1 VLRVLSELL
10 WAARREG
17 VTISAAQAIDAARAA
32 ELVGFEDRD
41 ALRDAL
47 IATTCTSRDDA
58 ARMRRAF
65 DAFFDADGAHA
76 GDLFNRLA
84 RRGFAASEI
93 AALRELLDAVADRS
107 GQAGDAVALRAV
119 TGHPG
124 ELDHLLAAANV
135 RRVMAGA
142 QPRAVGFFTQRALD
156 AVGMP
161 RAASAL
167 GRLGKVLRESFGEVR
182 GAELSRALDE
192 ELTAMR
198 RRVRA
203 HVDRTA
209 RRDVIE
215 PGDVRPAAM
224 DVPFADLSPDEARHV
239 RRAVR
244 TLSEKLR
251 GAERVRRKRARR
263 GRIDVRRTM
272 RAALATGGVP
282 FRPARRVRRRDKPRI
297 VILCDVSES
306 VRSASR
312 FLLELIVAVQELFAD
327 ARSFV
332 FVSDVA
338 ETTAL
343 FRDATASEAFAAIG
357 SGQLLSLAHN
367 SNYARALTGF
377 WDLAS
382 HGIDRRTTVVVLGD
396 GRTNHHGDAAD
407 ILRRIKAR
415 ARRVIWLCPEPRS
428 SWGAGD
434 SAMWL
439 YAAAASEVLSAR
451 TARELEDAARR
462 LVRGA

>member
-1 VLRVLSELL
+1 MLRVLSELL

-17 VTISAAQAIDAARAA
+17 VTISAAQAIEAVRAA
-32 ELVGFEDRD
+32 ELVGFDDR
-41 ALRDAL
+41 ARLRDAL
-47 IATTCTSRDDA
+47 VTTTCTSRDDA
-58 ARMRRAF
+58 IRMHRAF
-65 DAFFDADGAHA
+65 DAFFDAEGAHA
-76 GDLFNRLA
+76 GDLWNRLA
-84 RRGFAASEI
+84 RRGFDGGEL
-93 AALRELLDAVADRS
+93 AALRQVLDAVADRS
-107 GQAGDAVALRAV
+107 GQAGDAVGLRAL

-135 RRVMAGA
+135 RRVLAGA
-142 QPRAVGFFTQRALD
+142 QPRSAGFFAQRALE
-156 AVGMP
+156 AVGIP

-167 GRLGKVLRESFGEVR
+167 DRVEKILRESFGEER
-182 GAELSRALDE
+182 GVELARILQG
-192 ELTAMR
+192 ELAAMR

-203 HVDRTA
+203 HVERA
-209 RRDVIE
+209 AQRDVLDPE
-215 PGDVRPAAM
+215 GARPSAL
-224 DVPFADLSPDEARHV
+224 DVPFFDLTADEARHV

-272 RAALATGGVP
+272 RLALATGGVP

-297 VILCDVSES
+297 VMLCDVSES

-312 FLLELIVAVQELFAD
+312 FLLELIVAVQELFSD

-332 FVSDVA
+332 FVSEVA

-343 FRDATASEAFAAIG
+343 FRDSTASEAFATIG
-357 SGQLLSLAHN
+357 SGTLLSLAHN
-367 SNYARALTGF
+367 SNYVRALEGF
-377 WDLAS
+377 WAAAS
-382 HGIDRRTTVVVLGD
+382 HTIDRRTTVVVLGD

-407 ILRRIKAR
+407 VVRRLRGR
-415 ARRVIWLCPEPRS
+415 ARRVLWLCPEPRS
-428 SWGAGD
+428 AWGAGD
-434 SAMWL
+434 SAMWR